1 MLGMELVEN
10 RTTKTPAADLCDR
23 LITRA
28 YYNGLLLLM
37 CGQSTIRFMP
47 SLTITNADVDEALK
61 ILTASLD
68 EVLAN
73 EKNDNGTP
81 ESADALRR

>member
-1 MLGMELVEN
+1 
-10 RTTKTPAADLCDR
+10 
-23 LITRA
+23 
-28 YYNGLLLLM
+28 M

-47 SLTITNADVDEALK
+47 PLMITNADVDEALT

-73 EKNDNGTP
+73 DKKDSGAAGP
-81 ESADALRR
+81 VDALRR